1 MSEMTWE
8 LLCEV
13 QGRLEAEMLQSLL
26 EANDVQAQLIQEGA
40 GRSVY
45 PVTVG
50 MLGLVQVFVPRTL
63 LEQARQI
70 LEDYQASVYGEDE
83 LGGDR
88 GENEQEP
95 KNNAEQE

>member
-8 LLCEV
+8 LLCEI

-26 EANDVQAQLIQEGA
+26 EANGVQAQLIQEGA

-50 MLGLVQVFVPRTL
+50 PLGLVQVFVPRAR

-70 LEDYQASVYGEDE
+70 LDDYQASVYGEDE

-88 GENEQEP
+88 DESESE
-95 KNNAEQE
+95 